1 MEKITIEIEQLESK
15 ELLNKATNQVHT
27 LLNFLTCCLLLK
39 FTFEKVKPFRII
51 KIIMF
56 LVFTIMQPS
65 SDKRTLIIACDVM
78 KNFN

>member
-27 LLNFLTCCLLLK
+27 PLNFLTCCLLLK
-39 FTFEKVKPFRII
+39 TFEKVKPFRII